1 MAAGAVY
8 GPQITGV
15 REDNQIAVERRPLQ
29 QRMLILRRVDERAK
43 RCQNYGKKWTSHT
56 HFFCSMAYSRATIYH
71 QVQVAVTRWPAD

>member
-29 QRMLILRRVDERAK
+29 QRMRSLRRKDKRAK
-43 RCQNYGKKWTSHT
+43 
-56 HFFCSMAYSRATIYH
+56 
-71 QVQVAVTRWPAD
+71 